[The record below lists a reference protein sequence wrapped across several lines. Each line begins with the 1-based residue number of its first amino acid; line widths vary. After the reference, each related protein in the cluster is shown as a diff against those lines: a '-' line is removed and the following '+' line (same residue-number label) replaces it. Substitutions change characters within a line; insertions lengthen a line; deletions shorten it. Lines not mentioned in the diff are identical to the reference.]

1 MWGVIM
7 NKKKEWIVYSIVLI
21 QSLVINV
28 IYAYSQINKWNLIEQ
43 MTLFIYPFY
52 KILIIGLSVI
62 SFLISAIY
70 FIKKFLKIKRFYVC
84 IPLLISVVFFII
96 VHIYFGEEQLIDY
109 NFYKY
114 QAEREEIIRQI
125 LLGDLQPDNSGVIN
139 LPEELQNEEMA
150 RGGYVCYVTY
160 LSKKGI
166 YFCTFSGLLET
177 SSGYMYLTDSVN
189 RIDGSDEEIVVI
201 KEYEN
206 GWYYCST
213 N

>member
-84 IPLLISVVFFII
+84 IPLLIS
-96 VHIYFGEEQLIDY
+96 
-109 NFYKY
+109 
-114 QAEREEIIRQI
+114 A
-125 LLGDLQPDNSGVIN
+125 
-139 LPEELQNEEMA
+139 
-150 RGGYVCYVTY
+150 C
-160 LSKKGI
+160 
-166 YFCTFSGLLET
+166 
-177 SSGYMYLTDSVN
+177 
-189 RIDGSDEEIVVI
+189 
-201 KEYEN
+201 
-206 GWYYCST
+206 
-213 N
+213 

>member
-1 MWGVIM
+1 M
-7 NKKKEWIVYSIVLI
+7 NKKKEWIIYSIVLI
-21 QSLVINV
+21 QSFVINV

-52 KILIIGLSVI
+52 KILIISLSAI

-70 FIKKFLKIKRFYVC
+70 FVKKILKRKRFYVC

-96 VHIYFGEEQLIDY
+96 VHIFFGEEQLIDY

-114 QAEREEIIRQI
+114 QAEREEVVRQI
-125 LLGDLQPDNSGVIN
+125 LLGNLQPDNSGDIN

-160 LSKKGI
+160 LSRKGI

-189 RIDGSDEEIVVI
+189 GIDGSDEKIVVI

>member
-70 FIKKFLKIKRFYVC
+70 FVKKFLKMKRFYAC
-84 IPLLISVVFFII
+84 IPLLISR
-96 VHIYFGEEQLIDY
+96 H
-109 NFYKY
+109 
-114 QAEREEIIRQI
+114 
-125 LLGDLQPDNSGVIN
+125 
-139 LPEELQNEEMA
+139 
-150 RGGYVCYVTY
+150 
-160 LSKKGI
+160 
-166 YFCTFSGLLET
+166 
-177 SSGYMYLTDSVN
+177 
-189 RIDGSDEEIVVI
+189 
-201 KEYEN
+201 
-206 GWYYCST
+206 
-213 N
+213 